1 LILAVDIGTSTFKA
15 ALFSYDGICRNL
27 AAVPLGAAAGGDYE
41 ADPAAWLEAFR
52 TALGRLGPLGET
64 EAAVISGNGPT
75 LVPVTGEPGWEGEGE
90 AFRLRLP
97 AASARLWLDRRA
109 GEESTAVSALAGG
122 FVDPSFFLP
131 KALWI
136 KNRQPRLYEETR
148 YFLSAPEFLAYALT
162 GEARTIFPS
171 RGFERWFWTEEILA
185 ALDLDRKRFPP
196 FIFPGETIGGVAAA
210 PARAWGLPPGLKVI
224 AGGPDF
230 FVSILGTGT
239 ISPGRAC
246 DRSGTSEGINLCT
259 QERVVDPRLMSYAH
273 PIDPHWNLSGI
284 ISTTGKAA
292 AWVKEL
298 LGLGD
303 RSFDEFYTLAA
314 SAKPASGGLVFL
326 PYLAG
331 ERAPLWDPAARGVL
345 AGLSLSTGRGELARA
360 VIEGA
365 AFAIRDVITV
375 MEECGCPVGEL
386 RVTGGPA
393 ESGFFNQV
401 KADVCGRPFLL
412 PVQREAELLGLAIIG
427 SAALKK
433 YGNLKEAAEVLV
445 KIKKIFTPQD
455 KYRSLYAGM
464 FDRYRS
470 TYRSLKAQ
478 FQEAAKGPPPSYDA

>member
-1 LILAVDIGTSTFKA
+1 LILTVDIGTSTFKA

-27 AAVPLGAAAGGDYE
+27 VKIPLGVGGDQGRE
-41 ADPAAWLEAFR
+41 ADPGAWLDAFCE
-52 TALGRLGPLGET
+52 ALGRLGPLGET
-64 EAAVISGNGPT
+64 EAVVISGNGPT
-75 LVPVTGEPGWEGEGE
+75 LVPVTGEPGWEGGPGDL
-90 AFRLRLP
+90 RLILP

-109 GEESTAVSALAGG
+109 VEESAAVSALAGG

-136 KNRQPRLYEETR
+136 KNRQPRLYEQTR
-148 YFLSAPEFLAYALT
+148 YFLPAPEFLAYALT

-171 RGFERWFWTEEILA
+171 QGFDRWYWTGKILA
-185 ALDLDRKRFPP
+185 ALDLDPNRFPP
-196 FIFPGETIGGVAAA
+196 FISPGETIGGVSPAL
-210 PARAWGLPPGLKVI
+210 ARAWGFPPGLKVI

-239 ISPGRAC
+239 VSPGRAC

-259 QERVVDPRLMSYAH
+259 RERVIDPRLMSYAH
-273 PIDPHWNLSGI
+273 PIDPCWNLSGI

-303 RSFDEFYTLAA
+303 RSFDEFYALAA
-314 SAKPASGGLVFL
+314 SAEPGAGGLVFL

-345 AGLSLSTGRGELARA
+345 AGLNLSTGRGELARA

-386 RVTGGPA
+386 RITGGPA

-412 PVQREAELLGLAIIG
+412 PAQKEAELLGLAIIG
-427 SAALKK
+427 AAALKK
-433 YGNLKEAAEVLV
+433 YGSLKEAAEALV
-445 KIKKIFTPQD
+445 TIEKTFAPQD
-455 KYRSLYAGM
+455 AHRSLYAGM
-464 FDRYRS
+464 FDQYRAV
-470 TYRSLKAQ
+470 YRNLKTQ
-478 FQEAAKGPPPSYDA
+478 FQEAALCRQG